1 MRNSSMSQNLSITL
15 KTLSTNHKLTYAHTS
30 ISTTWVTTPIKQALV
45 ILNAA
50 ANCGEK
56 RFLRELKA
64 MASFPHAFL
73 LLEFGWHQIEQYPV
87 GSTVPKSKWKD
98 IRIKGKYIMR
108 VLTSAQIEQGIH
120 VIACGDSK
128 RAEEIAF
135 RIMRHVNDL

>member
-1 MRNSSMSQNLSITL
+1 M
-15 KTLSTNHKLTYAHTS
+15 
-30 ISTTWVTTPIKQALV
+30 
-45 ILNAA
+45 
-50 ANCGEK
+50 
-56 RFLRELKA
+56 RELKA

-73 LLEFGWHQIEQYPV
+73 LLEFGGHQIEQYPV

-108 VLTSAQIEQGIH
+108 VLTSAQLEHDIH

-128 RAEEIAF
+128 RAEEMAF